1 MIMSSSNGLIHKSLL
16 WSCPDRPQPCNSL
29 SYILFCSCLQN
40 VFHMGVSQR
49 ATIIGLVNVPVWQTV
64 WLHVNNSIIVLK
76 QTTRNLENLIVL
88 NYKHAV
94 LGT

>member
-1 MIMSSSNGLIHKSLL
+1 
-16 WSCPDRPQPCNSL
+16 
-29 SYILFCSCLQN
+29 
-40 VFHMGVSQR
+40 MGVSQR
-49 ATIIGLVNVPVWQTV
+49 ATIIGLVNAPVWQTV